1 MFSYFSKIAIDSFGL
16 ECDCAAVSGQIDIT
30 NGMTGARKL
39 DTKKNALSTQ
49 RRLLRKSAS
58 FRLSIVLLT
67 GAAFLAAPHT
77 PEILLHG
84 VAGSSLGQARN
95 LPSDYPRVKFT
106 DVTQEAGIRFEH
118 FHGVRSTQLPE
129 DMGSGAAWG
138 DYDNDGYPDLYVVDV
153 AGPLTAS
160 AEELA
165 HSPGGNR
172 LYHNNGNG
180 TFTDV
185 TKKAGVGF
193 KGIGM
198 AAAWADY
205 DNDGRLDLVV
215 TSYDRIILY
224 HNNGD
229 GTFTDVTAKAGLD
242 KYRGFWTGAAWG
254 DYDRDGNVDLFI
266 CGYVKYQYHQEDLQ
280 KTSLQS
286 SAVVP
291 FTLNPAAY
299 PPERK
304 LLLHNNGDG
313 TFTDVAAQ
321 AGVDDPTGRSLSAA
335 WYDFDGDG
343 WPDLYVANDL
353 WGSKL
358 YLNLHNGKF
367 KDVTRDVG
375 LSDFRGEMGIAIGD
389 WAHHGGPD
397 LFVTHWIFQE
407 NALFEN
413 MQYIGNEIKK
423 DSALFFGDVADMVGL
438 GQISKSYIGWGTSF
452 FDYDNDGK
460 LDLFVVNG
468 STFQDDK
475 DSRRLVPMRNFLFWQ
490 RNPQDGFYEVGALSG
505 APFQEAHVGRGAAFA
520 DYDNDGDMDVF
531 IVNQEGRAQLL
542 RNDGGNKK
550 NWIKVRVKCSKSNR
564 TGFGAKVEIEAG
576 GQKQIQEIGGQTSY
590 LSQNF
595 QEAHFGLNLE
605 TEVAHLK
612 VTFPSGIVQARD
624 HIPANQIV
632 TVGE

>member
-1 MFSYFSKIAIDSFGL
+1 
-16 ECDCAAVSGQIDIT
+16 
-30 NGMTGARKL
+30 MTGARKL
-39 DTKKNALSTQ
+39 DTKKNALSNQ

-58 FRLSIVLLT
+58 FRLSIALLT

-77 PEILLHG
+77 PDILLHG
-84 VAGSSLGQARN
+84 VAGSSFGQARN

-172 LYHNNGNG
+172 LYHNNGDG

-185 TKKAGVGF
+185 TKKAGIGF

-266 CGYVKYQYHQEDLQ
+266 CGYVKYQYHQEDLK
-280 KTSLQS
+280 KTSLQY

-321 AGVDDPTGRSLSAA
+321 AEVDDPTGRSLSAA

-367 KDVTRDVG
+367 KDVTREVG

-389 WAHHGGPD
+389 WDNDGDPD
-397 LFVTHWIFQE
+397 IFVTHWIYQE
-407 NALFEN
+407 NALFDNLQFIPGEP
-413 MQYIGNEIKK
+413 GK
-423 DSALFFGDVADMVGL
+423 AGPLFFGDIADHVGL
-438 GQISKSYIGWGTSF
+438 GQPSRTYIGWGTSF

-475 DSRRLVPMRNFLFWQ
+475 NPTHLIPMKNHLFWQ
-490 RNPQDGFYEVGALSG
+490 HGSSQGFYEVGALSG
-505 APFQEAHVGRGAAFA
+505 AYFNEAHVGRGAAFA
-520 DYDNDGDMDVF
+520 DYNNDGNMDVF
-531 IVNQEGRAQLL
+531 IVNQEGRPTLL
-542 RNDGGNKK
+542 RNDGGTKK
-550 NWIKVRVKCSKSNR
+550 NWIKIRVKCTKSNR

-576 GQKQIQEIGGQTSY
+576 DEKQIQEIGGQTSY

-605 TEVAHLK
+605 KEVAHLK
-612 VTFPSGIVQARD
+612 ITFPSGIVRERE

-632 TVGE
+632 TVVE

>member
-1 MFSYFSKIAIDSFGL
+1 MKSSNVANQERKRIRKYSLIGLPVALFGYATMAHFRPLQSDSG
-16 ECDCAAVSGQIDIT
+16 G
-30 NGMTGARKL
+30 R
-39 DTKKNALSTQ
+39 NAGDPQL
-49 RRLLRKSAS
+49 
-58 FRLSIVLLT
+58 
-67 GAAFLAAPHT
+67 
-77 PEILLHG
+77 
-84 VAGSSLGQARN
+84 ARN
-95 LPSDYPRVKFT
+95 LPSDYPRVKFI
-106 DVTQEAGIRFEH
+106 DVTEQAGIHFEH

-160 AEELA
+160 SDEIV

-172 LYHNNGNG
+172 LYHNNRDG
-180 TFTDV
+180 TFSDV
-185 TKKAGVGF
+185 TEKAGVGF
-193 KGIGM
+193 KGTGM

-215 TSYDRIILY
+215 TSYDRIVLY

-229 GTFTDVTAKAGLD
+229 GTFTDLSVKAGLD
-242 KYRGFWTGAAWG
+242 KFRGFWTGAAWG
-254 DYDRDGNVDLFI
+254 DYDRDGNVDLFV
-266 CGYVKYQYHQEDLQ
+266 CGYVKYQFRREDLG
-280 KTSLQS
+280 KTALQYS
-286 SAVVP
+286 TVVP
-291 FTLNPAAY
+291 FTLNPSAY

-313 TFTDVAAQ
+313 TFTDAAAA

-375 LSDFRGEMGIAIGD
+375 LSDFRGEMGIAVGD
-389 WAHHGGPD
+389 WDNDGDPD
-397 LFVTHWIFQE
+397 LFVTHWIYQE
-407 NALFEN
+407 NALFDNLQVIPGEA
-413 MQYIGNEIKK
+413 GKGGP
-423 DSALFFGDVADMVGL
+423 LFFGDIADQVGL
-438 GQISKSYIGWGTSF
+438 GQISRNYIGWGTSF

-460 LDLFVVNG
+460 LDVLVVNG

-475 DSRRLVPMRNFLFWQ
+475 HPTHLIPMKNHLFWQ
-490 RNPQDGFYEVGALSG
+490 NSSDQRFYEVGAFSG

-531 IVNQEGRAQLL
+531 IVNQEGRPMLL
-542 RNDGGNKK
+542 RNDGGNEK
-550 NWIKVRVKCSKSNR
+550 NWIKVRVKCTKSNR

-576 GQKQIQEIGGQTSY
+576 GLKQIQEIGGQTSY

-595 QEAHFGLNLE
+595 QEAHFGLNHE
-605 TEVAHLK
+605 KEVVRLK
-612 VTFPSGIVQARD
+612 VAFPSGIVRERT

-632 TVGE
+632 TIVE

>member
-1 MFSYFSKIAIDSFGL
+1 MYCQGNSSLNTIHKTYIYSLYVVFSYSSKIAIDSFGL
-16 ECDCAAVSGQIDIT
+16 ECDCAAVSCQIYVT

-39 DTKKNALSTQ
+39 DTKKNALSNQ

-58 FRLSIVLLT
+58 FRLSIALLT

-77 PEILLHG
+77 PDILLHG
-84 VAGSSLGQARN
+84 VAGSSFGQARS

-172 LYHNNGNG
+172 LYHNNGDG

-185 TKKAGVGF
+185 TKKAGIGF

-266 CGYVKYQYHQEDLQ
+266 CGYVKYQYHQEDLK
-280 KTSLQS
+280 KTSLQY

-304 LLLHNNGDG
+304 LLLHNNGEG

-321 AGVDDPTGRSLSAA
+321 AEVDDPTGRSLSAA

-367 KDVTRDVG
+367 KDVTRDIG
-375 LSDFRGEMGIAIGD
+375 LSDFRGQMGIAIGD
-389 WAHHGGPD
+389 C
-397 LFVTHWIFQE
+397 
-407 NALFEN
+407 
-413 MQYIGNEIKK
+413 
-423 DSALFFGDVADMVGL
+423 
-438 GQISKSYIGWGTSF
+438 
-452 FDYDNDGK
+452 DNDGK
-460 LDLFVVNG
+460 PDLFVVNG
-468 STFQDDK
+468 STFQDD
-475 DSRRLVPMRNFLFWQ
+475 RNPTHLVPMKNHLFWQ
-490 RNPQDGFYEVGALSG
+490 HGPSQRFYEVGELSG
-505 APFQEAHVGRGAAFA
+505 ATFQEAHVGRGAAFA

-531 IVNQEGRAQLL
+531 IVNQEGRPTLL

-550 NWIKVRVKCSKSNR
+550 NWIKVRVKCTKSNR
-564 TGFGAKVEIEAG
+564 TGFGTKVEIEAG

-605 TEVAHLK
+605 KEVAHLTI
-612 VTFPSGIVQARD
+612 TFPSGIVRERE

-632 TVGE
+632 TVVE

>member
-1 MFSYFSKIAIDSFGL
+1 MSPEKKLCSRYASFSVVAILLSTAPFLLAWHHPNALGERIEGHL
-16 ECDCAAVSGQIDIT
+16 EE
-30 NGMTGARKL
+30 GAR
-39 DTKKNALSTQ
+39 S
-49 RRLLRKSAS
+49 
-58 FRLSIVLLT
+58 V
-67 GAAFLAAPHT
+67 
-77 PEILLHG
+77 
-84 VAGSSLGQARN
+84 
-95 LPSDYPRVKFT
+95 PSDYPRVKFT
-106 DVTQEAGIRFEH
+106 DVTEAAGIHFEH

-138 DYDNDGYPDLYVVDV
+138 DYDNDGYPDLYILDV

-160 AEELA
+160 ADELA

-172 LYHNNGNG
+172 LYHNNGDG

-193 KGIGM
+193 KGVGM

-205 DNDGRLDLVV
+205 DNDGHLDLVV

-229 GTFTDVTAKAGLD
+229 GTFADVTVKAGLD

-266 CGYVKYQYHQEDLQ
+266 CGYVKYQYHPEDLK
-280 KTSLQS
+280 KTSLQYS
-286 SAVVP
+286 TVVP

-321 AGVDDPTGRSLSAA
+321 AGVDDPTGRSLAAA
-335 WYDFDGDG
+335 WFGFDGDG

-358 YLNLHNGKF
+358 YLNLHDGKF
-367 KDVTRDVG
+367 KDVTREVG

-389 WAHHGGPD
+389 WDNDGDPD
-397 LFVTHWIFQE
+397 IFVTHWIYQE
-407 NALFEN
+407 NALFDNLRFIPGEP
-413 MQYIGNEIKK
+413 GK
-423 DSALFFGDVADMVGL
+423 AGPLFFGDIADPVGL
-438 GQISKSYIGWGTSF
+438 GQVSRNYIGWGTSF
-452 FDYDNDGK
+452 FDYDNDGR
-460 LDLFVVNG
+460 LDLLVVNG

-475 DSRRLVPMRNFLFWQ
+475 HPTHLIPMKSHLFWQ
-490 RNPQDGFYEVGALSG
+490 HGPSQRFYEVGALSG
-505 APFQEAHVGRGAAFA
+505 AAFQEAHVGRGAAFA

-531 IVNQEGRAQLL
+531 IVNQEGRPMLL

-550 NWIKVRVKCSKSNR
+550 NWIKIRVKCTKSNR
-564 TGFGAKVEIEAG
+564 TGFGTKVEIEAG
-576 GQKQIQEIGGQTSY
+576 GQNQIVEIGGQTSY

-605 TEVAHLK
+605 KEVDHLK
-612 VTFPSGIVQARD
+612 VTFPRGIVRERE
-624 HIPANQIV
+624 HLPANQIV
-632 TVGE
+632 TIVE

>member
-1 MFSYFSKIAIDSFGL
+1 MSPLKRRYWQYASF
-16 ECDCAAVSGQIDIT
+16 AVFVV
-30 NGMTGARKL
+30 L
-39 DTKKNALSTQ
+39 LSTAP
-49 RRLLRKSAS
+49 L
-58 FRLSIVLLT
+58 VL
-67 GAAFLAAPHT
+67 AWHHFNAQDERFQ
-77 PEILLHG
+77 
-84 VAGSSLGQARN
+84 GSTAEDAHAVPL
-95 LPSDYPRVKFT
+95 DYPRVKFT

-138 DYDNDGYPDLYVVDV
+138 DYDNDGYPDLYIVDV

-160 AEELA
+160 PEELA
-165 HSPGGNR
+165 HSRGGNR
-172 LYHNNGNG
+172 LYHNNGDG

-193 KGIGM
+193 KGVGM

-205 DNDGRLDLVV
+205 DNDGRLDLIV

-242 KYRGFWTGAAWG
+242 KFRGFWTGVAWG
-254 DYDRDGNVDLFI
+254 DYDRDGNVDLFV
-266 CGYVKYQYHQEDLQ
+266 CGYVKYQYQQEDLK
-280 KTSLQS
+280 KTSLQYS
-286 SAVVP
+286 TVVP

-313 TFTDVAAQ
+313 TFTDVAVL

-389 WAHHGGPD
+389 WDNDGDPD
-397 LFVTHWIFQE
+397 IFVTHWIYQE
-407 NALFEN
+407 NALFDNLQFIPCEP
-413 MQYIGNEIKK
+413 GK
-423 DSALFFGDVADMVGL
+423 AGPLFFGDIADPVGL
-438 GQISKSYIGWGTSF
+438 GQASRNFIGWGTSF

-475 DSRRLVPMRNFLFWQ
+475 DPTHLVPMKNHLFWQ
-490 RNPQDGFYEVGALSG
+490 HGPSQRFYEVGALSG
-505 APFQEAHVGRGAAFA
+505 TPFQEGHVGRGAAFA
-520 DYDNDGDMDVF
+520 DFDNDGDMDVF
-531 IVNQEGRAQLL
+531 IVNQEGRPTLL

-550 NWIKVRVKCSKSNR
+550 NWIKVRVKCTKSNR
-564 TGFGAKVEIEAG
+564 TGFGTKVEIEAG
-576 GQKQIQEIGGQTSY
+576 GQKQFQEIGGQTSY

-605 TEVAHLK
+605 KDVSHLK
-612 VTFPSGIVQARD
+612 VTFPSGIVRERE
-624 HIPANQIV
+624 HIPANQNV
-632 TVGE
+632 TVIE